1 VESRT
6 TKRSEEVVVV
16 GEERRGVVTAGEV
29 RQEANSS
36 ELKTQN
42 LNGGGKEREAFF
54 A

>member
-6 TKRSEEVVVV
+6 TKRSEEVVV